1 MTAVLLGAIRTLI
14 NFHSCSGICLVKR
27 YYSQDSLVFW
37 ADALILSKK
46 IFFAQGCLE
55 LVFVGAAMLLQSTKS
70 RKTNIPSQVGPGSHL
85 TRCLAL
91 TASRN
96 WMQKRVKTGQT
107 QRDSAAVWFSAPG
120 NPLYEIA
127 EQLQRYIIWC
137 WYVTRDFYGKER
149 PERNCI
155 CQGTIFFPLRWVFL
169 ICETP
174 MHIILKKYVTISRI
188 WEKKNP

>member
-1 MTAVLLGAIRTLI
+1 
-14 NFHSCSGICLVKR
+14 
-27 YYSQDSLVFW
+27 
-37 ADALILSKK
+37 
-46 IFFAQGCLE
+46 
-55 LVFVGAAMLLQSTKS
+55 
-70 RKTNIPSQVGPGSHL
+70 
-85 TRCLAL
+85 
-91 TASRN
+91 
-96 WMQKRVKTGQT
+96 MQKRVKTGQT
-107 QRDSAAVWFSAPG
+107 QRDSAEVWFSAPG

-127 EQLQRYIIWC
+127 EQLQRNIIWC